1 MGKAV
6 DAGVPREHHKQMNAD
21 DLRAYKNRWA
31 LVAEVE
37 RLELAK
43 MSATEKFADT
53 AMLMRVAHSL
63 GGLSEDED
71 EGVLEVRR
79 RWNLL
84 AERLGV

>member
-1 MGKAV
+1 
-6 DAGVPREHHKQMNAD
+6 MNAD

-37 RLELAK
+37 RAELAK
-43 MSATEKFADT
+43 MSAAEKFADT
-53 AMLMRVAHSL
+53 AMLMRVARSL

-71 EGVLEVRR
+71 DGVIEVRR

-84 AERLGV
+84 AERMGV

>member
-1 MGKAV
+1 
-6 DAGVPREHHKQMNAD
+6 MNAD

-37 RLELAK
+37 QAELAK
-43 MSATEKFADT
+43 MSAAEKFADT
-53 AMLMRVAHSL
+53 AMLMRVARSL

>member
-1 MGKAV
+1 
-6 DAGVPREHHKQMNAD
+6 MNAD

-37 RLELAK
+37 QAELAK
-43 MSATEKFADT
+43 MSAAEKFADT
-53 AMLMRVAHSL
+53 AMLMRVARSL
-63 GGLSEDED
+63 GGLSEDEDED

-84 AERLGV
+84 AERLGW

>member
-1 MGKAV
+1 
-6 DAGVPREHHKQMNAD
+6 MNAAE
-21 DLRAYKNRWA
+21 LRAYKNRWA

-37 RLELAK
+37 QAELAK
-43 MSATEKFADT
+43 MSAAEKFADT
-53 AMLMRVAHSL
+53 AMLMRVARSL

-84 AERLGV
+84 AERLGW

>member
-1 MGKAV
+1 
-6 DAGVPREHHKQMNAD
+6 MNAD

-37 RLELAK
+37 RAELAK
-43 MSATEKFADT
+43 MTAAEKFADT
-53 AMLMRVAHSL
+53 AMLMRVARSL
-63 GGLSEDED
+63 GGLSGDED
-71 EGVLEVRR
+71 DGVIEVRR

>member
-1 MGKAV
+1 
-6 DAGVPREHHKQMNAD
+6 MNAD

-37 RLELAK
+37 QAELAQ
-43 MSATEKFADT
+43 MSAAEKFADT
-53 AMLMRVAHSL
+53 AMLMRVARSL

-71 EGVLEVRR
+71 DGVLEVRR

-84 AERLGV
+84 AERLGW